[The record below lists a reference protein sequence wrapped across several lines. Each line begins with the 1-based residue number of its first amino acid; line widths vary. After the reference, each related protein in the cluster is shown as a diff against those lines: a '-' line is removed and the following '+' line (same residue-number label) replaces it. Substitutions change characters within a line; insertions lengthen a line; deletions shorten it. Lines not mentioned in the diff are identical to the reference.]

1 MIQWCVAHTQSL
13 KETLAQQHLRD
24 QGFDVYLPRFKKLR
38 RHARKTDEVLVPLF
52 PRYIFVG
59 IDPEISP
66 WRKINGTRGISY
78 LLMASD
84 NCPALVSTSVI
95 GDLRAQEVS
104 DGILPVS
111 SLVSFLKGDK
121 VRILEGS
128 LKDQTVV
135 FEKLDDKGRV
145 QLLLNLLGKD
155 VKFSLSSYAI
165 EAA

>member
-13 KETLAQQHLRD
+13 KESLAQRHLLD

-38 RHARKTDEVLVPLF
+38 RHARKVDEVLSPLF

-59 IDPEISP
+59 INPEISP

-78 LLMASD
+78 LLMASESY
-84 NCPALVSTSVI
+84 PALIPTFVI
-95 GDLRAQEVS
+95 DDLKAQEVS
-104 DGILPVS
+104 EGILPIS
-111 SLVSFLKGDK
+111 SLISFLKGDR

-128 LKDQTVV
+128 LKDQIVV

-155 VKFSLSSYAI
+155 VKFSLPTYAI

>member
-13 KETLAQQHLRD
+13 KETLAQQHLLD

-38 RHARKTDEVLVPLF
+38 RHARKVDEVLSPLF

-59 IDPEISP
+59 IDLEASL
-66 WRKINGTRGISY
+66 WRRINGTRGISY
-78 LLMASD
+78 LLMA
-84 NCPALVSTSVI
+84 NERCPALVPTCVI
-95 GDLRAQEVS
+95 DDLKAQEVS

-111 SLVSFLKGDK
+111 SLVSFLKGEK

-128 LKDQTVV
+128 FKDQTVV

-155 VKFSLSSYAI
+155 VKFSLPSYAI